1 MLSLQSSIL
10 QNKWQLNLE
19 LRAEKKTLI
28 HKLPWKPKT
37 HTTIVL
43 RPQSKTIF
51 IIAFIVNLLQ
61 LIPQ

>member
-19 LRAEKKTLI
+19 LRAEKNFDTQT
-28 HKLPWKPKT
+28 PWKPKT
-37 HTTIVL
+37 HSTIVL
-43 RPQSKTIF
+43 RLQNKTIF

>member
-19 LRAEKKTLI
+19 LGAEKKTLI
-28 HKLPWKPKT
+28 HKLPCKPKT

-43 RPQSKTIF
+43 RPQNKTIF

-61 LIPQ
+61 LVPK